1 LTGKTYLMQTKIFS
15 SALYGIDAF
24 RVTVE
29 VSIERGLGYTISG
42 LPDDAIKES
51 WSRLTSALNNNGFQ
65 MPRTRL
71 VINLAPADIRKTG
84 TAFDLPMAM
93 GILMASEQIVASGK
107 FKDFLIAG
115 ELGLDGTIYPVRGAL
130 AMAIHAK
137 RENLP
142 GLLLP
147 FENAEEASLIK
158 GTHIYPVQHLTEIL
172 AFVENDCAIKP
183 YANTKKGKKEFYYAN
198 DYADVKG
205 QQHIKHALEIAAA
218 GGHNSILIGPP
229 GTGKTML
236 AKRLPSIL
244 PPLTEQES
252 LETTKIYSIAN
263 GAAKGLIAERP
274 FRAPHHT
281 CSDIAL
287 AGGGT
292 IITPGEVSLA
302 HNGVLFLD
310 ELPEFKRS
318 AIEVLRQ
325 PLEDKEVYI
334 SRANMRLRLPAS
346 FMLLAAMNGCPCGY
360 LGHPSVCCTCSK
372 RALYW
377 YRRKISGP
385 LLDRIDLHIEVEP
398 QPMQELLQTTLKGE
412 KSSIIRQRVIAA
424 RNIQSRC
431 FKNTPGIFCNA
442 QIPDNLLDNFCIL
455 EDTAKKFILQKV
467 EATSLSMR
475 AYARI
480 LKVAR
485 TIADLKTSDIIQLEH
500 VSEAFQFRV
509 LDKPATTNI
518 QREKPLPWKQHS
530 PTYRVTI

>member
-1 LTGKTYLMQTKIFS
+1 MQAKIFS

-29 VSIERGLGYTISG
+29 VSIERGIGYTISG

-51 WSRLTSALNNNGFQ
+51 WSRLSSALNNNGFQ

-71 VINLAPADIRKTG
+71 VINLAPADVRKTG
-84 TAFDLPMAM
+84 TAFDLPMAIA
-93 GILMASEQIVASGK
+93 ILLASEQIADIGK
-107 FKDFLIAG
+107 LKDYLLVG
-115 ELGLDGTIYPVRGAL
+115 ELGLDGTVYPVKGAL
-130 AMAIHAK
+130 SIAIQAK
-137 RENLP
+137 KEKFS
-142 GLLLP
+142 GLVLP
-147 FENAEEASLIK
+147 FENAEEAALIK
-158 GTHIYPVQHLTEIL
+158 GINIYPVKHLNEIRS
-172 AFVENDCAIKP
+172 FIESDYSIQPFSPVSIVNQNRHYP
-183 YANTKKGKKEFYYAN
+183 N

-205 QQHIKHALEIAAA
+205 QQHVKRALEIAAA
-218 GGHNSILIGPP
+218 GGHHSILIGPP

-244 PPLTEQES
+244 PPLSEKES

-263 GAAKGLIAERP
+263 GAAKGLITERP
-274 FRAPHHT
+274 FRSPHHT
-281 CSDIAL
+281 TSDIAL

-346 FMLLAAMNGCPCGY
+346 FMLLAAMNACPCGY
-360 LGHPSVCCTCSK
+360 LCHPTVPCTCSK

-398 QPMQELLQTTLKGE
+398 QSMQELFQGTRKEE
-412 KSSIIRQRVIAA
+412 KSAIIRQQVMAA
-424 RNIQSRC
+424 RNIQYQRY
-431 FKNTPGIFCNA
+431 KDTPGISCNA
-442 QIPDNLLDNFCIL
+442 QIEDNILDSFCML
-455 EDTAKKFILQKV
+455 EDTARKFILTKV
-467 EATSLSMR
+467 EQASLSMR

-485 TIADLKTSDIIQLEH
+485 TIADLKASDIIQLDH
-500 VSEAFQFRV
+500 VAEAFHFRI
-509 LDKPATTNI
+509 LDKPLPTVIKSQNLSPWKHPSHTNI
-518 QREKPLPWKQHS
+518 RAA
-530 PTYRVTI
+530 I